1 MKPLPSSALVVVGE
15 ALFGP
20 RWKSEVAREL
30 GVPHRTFMRW
40 LAAGSDL
47 EVEHVAVLRTLVRS
61 RLARLEEA
69 RKSLWSRAEVS

>member
-1 MKPLPSSALVVVGE
+1 MALPASALLVVGE

-20 RWKSEVAREL
+20 RWKALLAREL

-40 LAAGSDL
+40 LSSGADL
-47 EVEHVAVLRTLVRS
+47 EVEHLLTLRLLVRS

-69 RKSLWSRAEVS
+69 RKLLWSSLDDS